1 MTIRTARWVPQP
13 GATVAQPA
21 VVSGPPGPS
30 FVVGTF
36 ANDAAAEASAAKL
49 SGGLVNGHRYLNT
62 TANRERIR
70 IAGEWQY
77 VDEGA
82 TSAAANAENSATEA
96 SGHASSAAASAA
108 TASASASSAA
118 NTLTAMT
125 TVKAK
130 TANYTALAGDV
141 IAADTAAGAWTLTLP
156 AGGGIVTVSDAAG
169 TWATNALTVAG
180 NGATIAGGATF
191 ALDLPAQVVTFTRT
205 AADAAWRFHFGYS
218 YGG

>member
-13 GATVAQPA
+13 GASVAQPA

-30 FVVGTF
+30 FVIGTF
-36 ANDAAAEASAAKL
+36 TNDAAAEDAAAKL
-49 SGGLVNGHRYLNT
+49 AGGLINGHRYLNT

-70 IAGEWQY
+70 IASEWQY

-96 SGHASSAAASAA
+96 AGHASSAAGSAA
-108 TASASASSAA
+108 IAQAA
-118 NTLTAMT
+118 KDAIAA
-125 TVKAK
+125 VQIKDEA
-130 TANYTALAGDV
+130 YTALAGDV

-156 AGGGIVTVSDAAG
+156 AGGGIVTVTDAAG
-169 TWATNALTVAG
+169 TWGANALTVAG
-180 NGATIAGGATF
+180 NGATISGGATF
-191 ALDLPAQVVTFTRT
+191 SLDLPGQVVTFTRA